1 MGSAPSGASSSTDC
15 SELNSNGTYSFASI
29 IHPDLVRLELR
40 SSQSRGTIREL
51 LELIHRKHPFDD
63 LESVYT
69 SLVERESVMSTG
81 IGRGVALPH
90 AVIPHIPGTYAAVGL
105 SSKGISFESPDNVP
119 VGVVVLV
126 LFPED
131 AHREHI
137 EILAGFSRLFRQ
149 EEFLSALRTVE
160 SGDEL
165 IDVLNRYEPLMED
178 HE

>member
-15 SELNSNGTYSFASI
+15 SELNRNGTYSFAAI
-29 IHPDLVRLELR
+29 IAPNLVRLELR
-40 SSQSRGTIREL
+40 SSQSRGAIREL
-51 LELIHRKHPFDD
+51 LELIHQRDSFDD
-63 LESVYT
+63 FELVYT

-90 AVIPHIPGTYAAVGL
+90 AIVPHIRKTYAAIGL
-105 SSKGISFESPDNVP
+105 SSRGIDFESPDNEP
-119 VGVVVLV
+119 VGVVVLC
-126 LFPED
+126 LFPEH

-160 SGDEL
+160 SADDL
-165 IDVLNRYEPLMED
+165 IEILDRYEALIED